1 MTQPGRHCEGR
12 ARRHCEEQSD
22 EAIHATGRGERMDGF
37 AALAMTGA
45 RVRRHCEP
53 KAKQSTRGRRRG
65 MDCFAALA
73 MTGAGSYRDLD
84 YLGRVVA
91 AITLTAMA

>member
-1 MTQPGRHCEGR
+1 
-12 ARRHCEEQSD
+12 
-22 EAIHATGRGERMDGF
+22 MDGF

-53 KAKQSTRGRRRG
+53 KAKQSTFAGRRGG